1 MENGSSL
8 CHRIFIEDYEQPYS
22 SSSSSNSS
30 SSRSEVKK
38 EQSNDLSLTPLSAR
52 LKNDSSNTS
61 VKMPTINR
69 FSINESDPENMQLET
84 VTINQ
89 NFSDLILGR
98 ERNFLI
104 SNDGNQVLM
113 AF

>member
-1 MENGSSL
+1 M
-8 CHRIFIEDYEQPYS
+8 Q
-22 SSSSSNSS
+22 
-30 SSRSEVKK
+30 
-38 EQSNDLSLTPLSAR
+38 
-52 LKNDSSNTS
+52 
-61 VKMPTINR
+61 TINR
-69 FSINESDPENMQLET
+69 FCINESDPENMQLET
-84 VTINQ
+84 ATINQ